1 MIILLVPLVGSEQ
14 QSITWESLKDVTFTD
29 RYSREV
35 NAYYYFPRFGQ
46 SVKDL
51 DGEVVEISGFMLP
64 IAPEEDFYVLSE
76 NPFSSCFFC
85 GSGGP
90 ESIIE
95 LEWGEAGHGR
105 FKNDDYVT
113 VKGKLR
119 LNQDDIYRC
128 CYILENVVEV
138 K

>member
-1 MIILLVPLVGSEQ
+1 MLKWLMIILLVPLVGSEQ

-105 FKNDDYVT
+105 FK
-113 VKGKLR
+113 K
-119 LNQDDIYRC
+119 
-128 CYILENVVEV
+128 
-138 K
+138 